1 MKIMVGCNLL
11 TSLNSIVYPNHTQ
24 MWYYLGRETDHEYL
38 LNSPRRL
45 SIDNMRNQ
53 CAQTAILNEC
63 DYLFFYDDDVLLPKD
78 SLPRMIKVAQEEK
91 ASIVAGLVYVRGYP
105 FKSMAFH
112 IDEETKGLD
121 HIPDEVIEDSESNL
135 IECKAIGFSCA
146 LLDVKILKE
155 MEPPWFLTGIGS
167 TEDVYFCLKTTA
179 IIPDTK
185 ILLDKSIQ
193 CEHLID
199 HYAISHE
206 NHKLIQE
213 FEENVFEAKSQTSD
227 FPAEAIE
234 RARERLGR
242 GVGADS

>member
-1 MKIMVGCNLL
+1 ML

-24 MWYYLGRETDHEYL
+24 MWYYLGRDTDNEYL
-38 LNSPRRL
+38 FNTPRRL

-78 SLPRMIKVAQEEK
+78 SLPRLIKAAQEEK

-105 FKSMAFH
+105 FKAMAFH

-121 HIPDEVIEDSESNL
+121 HIPDETIEDSESDY

-146 LLDVKILKE
+146 LIDVKILKE
-155 MEPPWFLTGIGS
+155 MEPPWFLTGVAS
-167 TEDVYFCLKTTA
+167 TEDVYFCLKTAA

-185 ILLDKSIQ
+185 ILLEKTIQ

-199 HYAISHE
+199 YYAISHK
-206 NHKLIQE
+206 NHKLIKE
-213 FEENVFEAKSQTSD
+213 FEENVFEAKPQTSD
-227 FPAEAIE
+227 FPPEVIE
-234 RARERLGR
+234 RARER
-242 GVGADS
+242 VG